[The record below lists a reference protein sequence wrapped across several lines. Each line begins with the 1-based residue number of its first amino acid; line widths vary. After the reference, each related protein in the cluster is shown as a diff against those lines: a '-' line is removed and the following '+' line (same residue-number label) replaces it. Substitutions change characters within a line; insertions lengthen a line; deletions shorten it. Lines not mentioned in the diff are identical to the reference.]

1 MTTSGEQRLE
11 EALRTVAA
19 EVTASPGAYREV
31 QSRWR
36 RKERRRRLI
45 VAALA
50 TAVVL
55 ATNGIALWALN
66 DARPDQHIIF
76 TDPTQT
82 R

>member
-11 EALRTVAA
+11 AALRTVASG
-19 EVTASPGAYREV
+19 VTTSPGAYREV

-66 DARPDQHIIF
+66 DASPDQHIIF
-76 TDPTQT
+76 TDPTHT

>member
-1 MTTSGEQRLE
+1 MATSGEQRLE
-11 EALRTVAA
+11 DALSTLAA
-19 EVTASPGAYREV
+19 GVTTSPDAYREV
-31 QSRWR
+31 RTRWR

-55 ATNGIALWALN
+55 ATNGIALWALS

-76 TDPTQT
+76 TDTTQS

>member
-1 MTTSGEQRLE
+1 MTTSEQRLE
-11 EALRTVAA
+11 EALRGVAS
-19 EVTASPGAYREV
+19 EVTVSPDAYRSV
-31 QSRWR
+31 RTRWR

-66 DARPDQHIIF
+66 DASPDQHIIF
-76 TDPTQT
+76 TDPTHA

>member
-1 MTTSGEQRLE
+1 MTSSEQRLE
-11 EALRTVAA
+11 EALRVVAS
-19 EVTASPGAYREV
+19 EVPTSPGAYREV

-36 RKERRRRLI
+36 RRERRRRLI

-76 TDPTQT
+76 IDHT
-82 R
+82 RSR

>member
-11 EALRTVAA
+11 EALRGVASG
-19 EVTASPGAYREV
+19 VTTSPGAYREV
-31 QSRWR
+31 RTRWR

-66 DARPDQHIIF
+66 DASPDQHIIF
-76 TDPTQT
+76 TDHT
-82 R
+82 RSR

>member
-1 MTTSGEQRLE
+1 MTASSEQRLE
-11 EALRTVAA
+11 EALRDVAFT
-19 EVTASPGAYREV
+19 VTASPGAYREV
-31 QSRWR
+31 RSRWR

-66 DARPDQHIIF
+66 DASPDQHIIF
-76 TDPTQT
+76 TDPTHA